1 MGKINIFASFI
12 SCFDDYLLKIN
23 DTKPVNDA
31 QEVYDDNKG

>member
-1 MGKINIFASFI
+1 MEKINIFTSFI
-12 SCFDDYLLKIN
+12 SFFDDLLMIN